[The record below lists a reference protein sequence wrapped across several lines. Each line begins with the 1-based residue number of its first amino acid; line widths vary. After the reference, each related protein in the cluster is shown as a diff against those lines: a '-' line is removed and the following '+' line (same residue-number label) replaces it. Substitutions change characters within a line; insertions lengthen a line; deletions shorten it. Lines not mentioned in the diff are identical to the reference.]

1 MYSNTG
7 SISDLSLQ
15 WRQEVRFA
23 RPMPRQVRQLGNRLG
38 IYINIDTYIYIYIYW
53 FGYIFTYMYIY
64 PLPPPLICPHPSRL
78 RAVPTH
84 RALAVRVTDFQALT
98 VRAAP
103 APQAQTVQ
111 ASRFPGPNSV
121 GGPRIRRLVGTYINQ
136 YWPNIYKQIYKNNKN
151 LSFFKRHV
159 KTNKKKRLR
168 LWSA

>member
-38 IYINIDTYIYIYIYW
+38 IHINIDTYIYIYIYIDLDIYLHICI
-53 FGYIFTYMYIY
+53 YIPF
-64 PLPPPLICPHPSRL
+64 PPPLICPHPSRL

-121 GGPRIRRLVGTYINQ
+121 GGPRIRRLVGTYIDQ
-136 YWPNIYKQIYKNNKN
+136 Y
-151 LSFFKRHV
+151 
-159 KTNKKKRLR
+159 
-168 LWSA
+168 